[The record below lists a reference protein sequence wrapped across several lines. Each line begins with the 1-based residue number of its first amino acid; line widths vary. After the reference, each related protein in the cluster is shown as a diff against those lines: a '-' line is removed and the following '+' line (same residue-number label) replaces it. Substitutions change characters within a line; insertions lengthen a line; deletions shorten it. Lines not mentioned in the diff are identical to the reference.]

1 MLRLVPR
8 GTGRRQSVQNKA
20 EKSVLKPEEAGG
32 EVSGGE
38 ERTEVRKGGF
48 ASLSHPCPL

>member
-1 MLRLVPR
+1 MFPGELAGGSLCRIKQR
-8 GTGRRQSVQNKA
+8 SI
-20 EKSVLKPEEAGG
+20 LKPEEAGG